1 MIQFLDIDQ
10 FAKGLKPVTRT
21 EYFVHTGEFH
31 PEGLFSEQIFGIVD
45 SIERKTTFSYIDLF
59 VKIIHPSGLRILK
72 QLDRA
77 VERFI
82 STEENFVLD
91 SDKKLQVDESGVT
104 GIAEFMKLFP
114 KIKFRTESPM
124 REKLFVVVTE
134 SYKNGTLF
142 VDKLP
147 VVPPDFRP
155 AFQDE
160 KSGDWSIDPL
170 NDYYLNI
177 LRKSLQLKTSIGSGP
192 LFDLLN
198 YELQRA
204 INNHDDFIRTLIQKK
219 QGIIRSQLLGK
230 RTDFSGRAVITP
242 SPDLKVGE
250 IGIPLRLA
258 VSLFEPF
265 LIHRLLYSGQV
276 DREVLEREIQGFTNL
291 DLSVDSVKKVMKSIK
306 AGDEIP
312 KTLYDI
318 FFEAVEVVMIGR
330 VVLAK
335 RDPVLH
341 AESWRAFKPKLVTG
355 NTIRLCTLQ
364 VDGFNADFDGD
375 QMAVFHPLTN
385 EAQREAAS
393 KMTRVESGESSSA
406 VTFSLT
412 KEMCV
417 GLFAITKDVE
427 LKKSPVSVSE
437 GDLEKATD
445 PYIPVV
451 YRRKTTTMGKAIFN
465 SCFPKDFPFYDK
477 QVTKNVVNN
486 LIPQV
491 VEKYGQE
498 EVIDVF
504 SKLEKVGFKFST
516 ILAPGFTLS
525 EVEIP
530 DEIYVL
536 KQKLEGATTEEASV
550 LLQQME
556 EILVEHLKGT
566 GLYDLIESGSSK
578 GGWQPVMQLLVAKGI
593 IANPQGE
600 VLDPIKGSFS
610 DGLTNKEYFEAS
622 SGARKGIIDRV
633 INTADTGYMS
643 RRLAFVLNSVE
654 IHPDLRD
661 CGTNRTLTLR
671 LVKDLFYRLSGRFI
685 LSGGKVEEFK
695 SSDYKVGDVVNLR
708 SPIYCTS
715 PKLCHV
721 CYGKLMQRH
730 KTPYVGVLAAQVIGE
745 KGTQLIM
752 RSFHLGGKAEVI
764 KRNILQEIVDNDPVM
779 DSRKMLSYLSQM
791 ENQLVCLEPCKVTI
805 ELYNYTP
812 DSDFVVHEDHIWFAS
827 LISRIEFEDLTFNLV
842 LDYPVNLQVQRME
855 EFGKERIE
863 LEYDRSSVVL
873 EVPLETYELKQ
884 QIHYVD
890 RLLGGR
896 EIFKDIDHLFG
907 KLFKVYGPISTM
919 DLVHL
924 EVLLSQCLRN
934 KQDNN
939 LPARLARTWD
949 PVMSNMKDV
958 VFNSSFLQGLAF
970 ENVGRAIQSGLI
982 SEDMFGDSVIEKVM
996 TGTLVEKK
1004 TE

>member
-1 MIQFLDIDQ
+1 MIHFLNLDQ
-10 FAKGLKPVTRT
+10 FTKGLKPVART

-31 PEGLFSEQIFGIVD
+31 PEGLFSEQIFGVID
-45 SIERKTTFSYIDLF
+45 SVERKTSFSYIDLF
-59 VKIIHPSGLRILK
+59 VKVIHPSGLRVLK
-72 QLDRA
+72 QLDRS
-77 VERFI
+77 VEKFI

-91 SDKKLQVDESGVT
+91 SDKKLQVDDGGVT
-104 GIAEFMKLFP
+104 GITEFMKIFP
-114 KIKFRTESPM
+114 KIKFRTESSM

-147 VVPPDFRP
+147 VIPPDFRP

-177 LRKSLQLKTSIGSGP
+177 LRKSLQLKTSVGSGP

-204 INNHDDFIRTLIQKK
+204 INSHDDFIRTLIQKK

-242 SPDLKVGE
+242 SPDLKIGE

-276 DREVLEREIQGFTNL
+276 DREVLEREIQGFTGL
-291 DLSVDSVKKVMKSIK
+291 DLSVDSVKKVMKAIT
-306 AGDEIP
+306 ARDDIP
-312 KTLYDI
+312 KALYDI
-318 FFEAVEVVMIGR
+318 FFEATEGVMLGR

-341 AESWRAFKPKLVTG
+341 VESVRAFKPKLVTG
-355 NTIRLCTLQ
+355 NAIQLCTLQ

-375 QMAVFHPLTN
+375 QVAVFHPLTN
-385 EAQREAAS
+385 EAQQEAAS
-393 KMTRVESGESSSA
+393 KMLRGESGESSNA

-417 GLFAITKDVE
+417 GLFTITKSVE
-427 LKKSPVSVSE
+427 LKKSPVSASE
-437 GDLEKATD
+437 EDLEEATD

-451 YRRKTTTMGKAIFN
+451 YRRKPTTMGKAIFN
-465 SCFPKDFPFYDK
+465 SCFPRDFPFYDK
-477 QVTKNVVNN
+477 QVTKSVVND

-491 VEKYGQE
+491 IEKYGQE
-498 EVIDVF
+498 EAVNVF
-504 SKLEKVGFKFST
+504 SKLERVGFKFST
-516 ILAPGFTLS
+516 IMAPGFTLS
-525 EVEIP
+525 DIEIP

-536 KQKLEGATTEEASV
+536 KRKMEGATTEEATA

-622 SGARKGIIDRV
+622 AGARKGIIDRV

-654 IHPDLRD
+654 VHPDLRD
-661 CGTNRTLTLR
+661 CHTNRTLTLR
-671 LVKDLFYRLSGRFI
+671 LVKDLIYRLSGRFV
-685 LSGGKVEEFK
+685 LSDGKVEEFK
-695 SSDYKVGDVVNLR
+695 SSDYKAGDVINLR
-708 SPIYCTS
+708 SPVYCKS
-715 PKLCHV
+715 SKLCHI
-721 CYGKLMQRH
+721 CYGKLIQRH

-745 KGTQLIM
+745 RGTQLIM
-752 RSFHLGGKAEVI
+752 RSFHLGGKAEII
-764 KRNILQEIVDNDPVM
+764 KRDILQEVAANDPVV
-779 DSRKMLSYLSQM
+779 DLKKMLSYLSQM
-791 ENQLVCLEPCKVTI
+791 ENQLACLKPCKVI
-805 ELYNYTP
+805 IDLYNYTP
-812 DSDFVVHEDHIWFAS
+812 DSDFIRHEDHIWFAS

-842 LDYPVNLQVQRME
+842 LDYPVNLQIQRME

-863 LEYDRSSVVL
+863 LEYDRDSVVL
-873 EVPLETYELKQ
+873 EVPLETQELKQ

-896 EIFKDIDHLFG
+896 EIFKDVDHLFG

-924 EVLLSQCLRN
+924 EVLLSQCMRD
-934 KQDNN
+934 KQDKN
-939 LPARLARTWD
+939 LPARLGRTWN
-949 PVMSNMKDV
+949 PMLSNMKDV

-970 ENVGRAIQSGLI
+970 ENVGRAIQSGLV